1 MTKPTPVAAAVSLL
15 WLLGAAG
22 AMPAFAQSES
32 DASESLLN
40 KLSAQQ
46 EHIERQNKLLE
57 SMLKRIEDLELKNAT
72 GRGVAPSS
80 TAASALAWE
89 RDTQRIAQSAPA
101 THGVPAALGQEQQR
115 QQKEDDSRS
124 AAQTLAGKQTP
135 LFDSKFTLDTGVT
148 YTRLDR
154 RQLAL
159 SGFYALD
166 AIFLGQLSLD
176 QVKANTLVVDTT
188 ARYGLTD
195 RWTLDANI
203 PLIYRNTTFV
213 SEGAQSSGAA
223 SSEASVSKFAIGD
236 VSVGASYQFKKE
248 ATDGFDMVGSLK
260 LRIPTGTSPFGI
272 ELTTPDPN
280 NTNLRIPSELPT
292 SNGVYSLQAVGSF
305 IKTIDPVVVYANVGY
320 IYNIQRNVADLDSNP
335 GLTPGSVRL
344 GNSLLLGGG
353 AAFAVNDTTALSF
366 GVNMQITRSSRT
378 RPDGGE
384 WKNVVGSKGVGAT
397 FNMGVN
403 HMLSK
408 NASVNASVGIG
419 LTNDVPNF
427 TLGLRVPYTF

>member
-15 WLLGAAG
+15 WLLGAAC
-22 AMPAFAQSES
+22 AMPVFAQSES
-32 DASESLLN
+32 ETSESLLT

-72 GRGVAPSS
+72 GRGVTPSS

-89 RDTQRIAQSAPA
+89 RDTQRMAQSAPA
-101 THGVPAALGQEQQR
+101 AQSAPGALGQEQQR

-280 NTNLRIPSELPT
+280 NTNLRIPAELPT

-403 HMLSK
+403 HVLSK